1 MGKTASMMGTAP
13 RRPTQEMNQ
22 RSRGAKF
29 LNGSS
34 PIHTDTGRANRI
46 IHMASASAGTAMGS
60 SLWGEASSPS
70 TRNMPI
76 WLSQVRPSSTDKVV
90 LRLRRERLP
99 SNRPVR

>member
-1 MGKTASMMGTAP
+1 M
-13 RRPTQEMNQ
+13 
-22 RSRGAKF
+22 
-29 LNGSS
+29 NGSR
-34 PIHTDTGRANRI
+34 PIQTDTGRAKSI

-60 SLWGEASSPS
+60 RLLGVASSPS